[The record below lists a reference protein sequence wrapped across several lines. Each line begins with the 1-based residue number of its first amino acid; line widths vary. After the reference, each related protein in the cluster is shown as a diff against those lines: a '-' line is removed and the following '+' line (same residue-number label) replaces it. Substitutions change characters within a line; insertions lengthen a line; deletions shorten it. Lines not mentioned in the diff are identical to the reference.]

1 MKSFLYGVGRL
12 LRDEQGANGVEYAL
26 LAGLIAIAF
35 VAGAGFLGT
44 NINNYLQALGSCV
57 ASAPSAGS
65 CPTP

>member
-1 MKSFLYGVGRL
+1 MKSFLYGARRF
-12 LRDEQGANGVEYAL
+12 LRDEEGANGVEYAM

-35 VAGAGFLGT
+35 VAGATFLGA
-44 NINNYLQALGSCV
+44 NLNNYLNIIGSCV